1 MKKRWILLVSIV
13 LFQTIL
19 TGCASKTPQLPEEC
33 LAQNMLISKEDIGA
47 TFENPLMSPLSHAP
61 ANSAVI
67 DFAYPAPAYFKVI
80 QYKDKIIQSVYQSRA
95 EFVFRSD
102 EGSHSWV
109 KPPDVL
115 FESDWADEYDYQCG
129 SVWDE
134 NRCQY
139 IARYKGYLIYLS
151 LDTGPDGYS
160 LEDFSAGM
168 AAIDREVGECFAALE
183 EDS

>member
-1 MKKRWILLVSIV
+1 
-13 LFQTIL
+13 
-19 TGCASKTPQLPEEC
+19 
-33 LAQNMLISKEDIGA
+33 MLISKDDIGA
-47 TFENPLMSPLSHAP
+47 TSEDPIMSPLSHAP

-115 FESDWADEYDYQCG
+115 FESAWADEYDYRCG
-129 SVWDE
+129 FVWDE

-139 IARYKGYLIYLS
+139 VARFKGYLIYL
-151 LDTGPDGYS
+151 TINIGPDDYS

-168 AAIDREVGECFAALE
+168 AAIDREVAECFAALE